1 MSIFSRKKKIIP
13 DAQLLQ
19 AVQRFIDEHLE
30 LPEEMYAN
38 YSAAPMPQVKAKGR
52 MPKAGLTKQD
62 DNWPRC
68 MDTFWGDQLKSKTRV
83 EKEDAE
89 FSETLLDEDID
100 YTPVGKKVAPQMA
113 PQASRMAGFAPVPQD
128 EGFSESLLRLIDEKG
143 MTDVECYKGALIDKR
158 LFSKIRSDAHYS
170 PSKQTAVAFAVSLRL
185 DYDETQ
191 ELLSKAGLTLSRSVM
206 FDVIVEY
213 FIRNGLYDID
223 EINAVLYKYDQK
235 LLGSR

>member
-30 LPEEMYAN
+30 MPEEMYAN

-68 MDTFWGDQLKSKTRV
+68 MDAFWGDQLKSKV
-83 EKEDAE
+83 HE
-89 FSETLLDEDID
+89 DEDID
-100 YTPVGKKVAPQMA
+100 YMPVAKSVAPKMPA
-113 PQASRMAGFAPVPQD
+113 PQAARMAGFAPGPLD

-170 PSKQTAVAFAVSLRL
+170 PSKQTAVAFAVRLRL

-191 ELLSKAGLTLSRSVM
+191 ELLSKAGLTLSHSAM

-223 EINAVLYKYDQK
+223 EINAVLYEYDQK